1 MRKFVKILLPVV
13 ALLVASAPVY
23 AQDNSKTG
31 TSNGHEYVDLGLPS
45 GLKWATCSY
54 GASSPTEPGEYISWG
69 EMTPKS
75 FYNESNSKTYEK
87 RVSSISATP
96 TYDVVA
102 VNWGG
107 NWRMPTADEMR
118 ELVWECQWEW
128 TREDGK
134 PGYKVTGPNGNTLF
148 FPAIGYRSGPNVVH
162 DNDAGYF
169 WTGTPAD
176 DELLAYANCLFLI
189 KNNFGVD
196 AGHRYRGFNIRP
208 VCD

>member
-1 MRKFVKILLPVV
+1 MKKLSKLVFAAV
-13 ALLVASAPVY
+13 ALLFSFTANAEISEASGSSA
-23 AQDNSKTG
+23 
-31 TSNGHEYVDLGLPS
+31 GHDYVDLGLPS
-45 GLKWATCSY
+45 GLKWARCSY
-54 GASSPTEPGEYISWG
+54 GASSPTGAGEYISWG
-69 EMTPKS
+69 EMNGKS

-87 RVSSISATP
+87 RIGSISADP

-107 NWRMPTADEMR
+107 DWRIPTSDEMR

-134 PGYKVTGPNGNTLF
+134 PGYKVTGPNGNSVF

-169 WTGTPAD
+169 WTGSPID
-176 DELLAYANCLFLI
+176 DLLAYADCLFFI

-208 VCD
+208 VTK